1 MNGKPILP
9 PTWLFASV
17 VLMVGLHF
25 VLPLAHVVPTPWN
38 LAGIVPLAVGLWLNV
53 WASGLFRRADTTI
66 KPFQRPASLV
76 AHGPYRFS
84 RHPMYLGMALV
95 LAGVGVMLGTA
106 GPLVVVPAFVWAMEA
121 AFIRAEERDM
131 EAAFGDEYRAYRRRV
146 RRWI

>member
-1 MNGKPILP
+1 MNRKPILP

-25 VLPLAHVVPTPWN
+25 VLPLARIVPAPWN
-38 LAGIVPLAVGLWLNV
+38 LAGLLPLVVGLWLNV
-53 WASGLFRRADTTI
+53 RASGLFRRASTTI
-66 KPFQRPASLV
+66 KPFERPASLV
-76 AHGPYRFS
+76 ADGPYRFS

-95 LAGVGVMLGTA
+95 LVGVGVMLGTL
-106 GPLVVVPAFVWAMEA
+106 GPLVVVPAFVWAMEV

-131 EAAFGDEYRAYRRRV
+131 EAVFGEEYRAYRRRV